1 MPVKGPRKTR
11 RTTPKKKAQPR
22 ADPVMIFTIK
32 SKATG
37 SSKAT
42 GPPKAIKELVLPAWY
57 TDLYKASP
65 RSFRNTIKTKTKLKK
80 DGKERRK
87 ER

>member
-1 MPVKGPRKTR
+1 MPVKKQR
-11 RTTPKKKAQPR
+11 RTTPKKKARPP
-22 ADPVMIFTIK
+22 ANPVMIFTVK
-32 SKATG
+32 SG

-57 TDLYKASP
+57 TDLYKPSP

-80 DGKERRK
+80 DKKDRRK

>member
-1 MPVKGPRKTR
+1 MPVKKQR
-11 RTTPKKKAQPR
+11 RTTPKKKARPP
-22 ADPVMIFTIK
+22 ANPVMIFTVK
-32 SKATG
+32 SGSSNATG

-42 GPPKAIKELVLPAWY
+42 RPPKAIKELVLPAWY
-57 TDLYKASP
+57 TDLYKPSP

-80 DGKERRK
+80 DKKDRRK